1 MRVHSTVAAGSDSV
15 KENVK
20 AEEPKKE
27 TKKKK

>member
-15 KENVK
+15 KGNVK
-20 AEEPKKE
+20 AEGPKKE